1 MNNKNKVKSLFQ
13 LNNYLVPKLIMNK
26 HETGGLITPTKIT
39 LTSNTDEKSPMKQ
52 KYNLCNYYLLYK

>member
-1 MNNKNKVKSLFQ
+1 
-13 LNNYLVPKLIMNK
+13 MNK